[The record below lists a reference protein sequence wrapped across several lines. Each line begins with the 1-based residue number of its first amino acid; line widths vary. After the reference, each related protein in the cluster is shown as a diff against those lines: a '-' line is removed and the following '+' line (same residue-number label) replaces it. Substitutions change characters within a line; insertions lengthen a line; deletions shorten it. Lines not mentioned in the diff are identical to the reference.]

1 MFLHQTQE
9 GGSLDLES
17 SARKKAIRNAIHS
30 VFDISKFRSPHAVTL
45 TMKQARY
52 IGGLCYIKLT
62 ETEASQNL
70 RHFLNVVNRKVFG
83 SGGVRKGERLN
94 CYPVL
99 ECDSVRFH
107 YHLCLDKPDALTI
120 EGFTALIH
128 KTWRRTNFGY
138 KEVEVKP
145 CDAGWIPYMTKFQTK
160 SDGYADAIDWINYHI
175 SEREVYKLLLNP
187 IAKYLRSLSA

>member
-1 MFLHQTQE
+1 M
-9 GGSLDLES
+9 ES

-94 CYPVL
+94 RYPVL
-99 ECDSVRFH
+99 ECDSVRIH

-128 KTWRRTNFGY
+128 KTWRRTNLVTKGRS
-138 KEVEVKP
+138 K
-145 CDAGWIPYMTKFQTK
+145 AGAMLDGFVWTSFQTK
-160 SDGYADAIDWINYHI
+160 FDGYADAIDWINYHI
-175 SEREVYKLLLNP
+175 SEREVVG
-187 IAKYLRSLSA
+187 SF